1 MNKKWNAKFQREGL
15 LIKTMRKG
23 FVLFVVKLL
32 KRINILKRKLVPR
45 NAELNSLSY
54 IGINKIEKVG
64 HADVYNMEVEN
75 HHNFAVNGGFIVHN
89 CMDADRYFA
98 MKRLYKKKKK
108 HVRLIK
114 EGF

>member
-1 MNKKWNAKFQREGL
+1 MVNTNNDVLTGIRFMMTQMNAGIMKWTPVSVHT
-15 LIKTMRKG
+15 IKEFNSYIWDEKAAEHG
-23 FVLFVVKLL
+23 IDAVVK
-32 KRINILKRKLVPR
+32 
-45 NAELNSLSY
+45 E
-54 IGINKIEKVG
+54 
-64 HADVYNMEVEN
+64 HD
-75 HHNFAVNGGFIVHN
+75 H

>member
-1 MNKKWNAKFQREGL
+1 M
-15 LIKTMRKG
+15 MRKG
-23 FVLFVVKLL
+23 FVLFVVNLL
-32 KRINILKRKLVPR
+32 KRISILKQKLVLK
-45 NAELNSLSY
+45 NAESNSLSY

-64 HADVYNMEVEN
+64 RADVYNMEVEN

-108 HVRLIK
+108 HVRLFK

>member
-1 MNKKWNAKFQREGL
+1 MD
-15 LIKTMRKG
+15 
-23 FVLFVVKLL
+23 KLL
-32 KRINILKRKLVPR
+32 KQISILRQKLALKH
-45 NAELNSLSY
+45 AEQNYLSY
-54 IGINKIEKVG
+54 VGISKIEKLG

-75 HHNFAVNGGFIVHN
+75 HHNLAVNGGFIVHN

-108 HVRLIK
+108 HVRLFK